1 MAEKPL
7 QFLGSSLNDLRDFP
21 DAARRLAGHQLH
33 LVQHGLEPD
42 DWKPMT
48 TVGAGVTEIRV
59 HTDVEHRVFYVAKF
73 ADTGRGSVTTWPR
86 VAPDWCGARHSERGL
101 ESADHRGLSRRQQS
115 ELHDHGQGWHRI

>member
-1 MAEKPL
+1 MPEKPL

-33 LVQHGLEPD
+33 LVQHGLQPD

-73 ADTGRGSVTTWPR
+73 AEAVYVLHAFAKTTPQTRKADLDLGRHRYQELVH
-86 VAPDWCGARHSERGL
+86 ARQLRARAG
-101 ESADHRGLSRRQQS
+101 RKRR
-115 ELHDHGQGWHRI
+115 R